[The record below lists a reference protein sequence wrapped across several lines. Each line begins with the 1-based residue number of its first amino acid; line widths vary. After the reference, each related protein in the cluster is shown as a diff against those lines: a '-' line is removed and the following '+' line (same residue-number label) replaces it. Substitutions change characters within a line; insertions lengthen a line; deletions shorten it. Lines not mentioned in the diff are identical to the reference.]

1 MATRKQKEQL
11 METLKFTPRNIT
23 VSLSGYGGEIVMGRI
38 DKATYDYWSK
48 RDDFEEYAT
57 CWDADEDFPE
67 VPEECR
73 FIDNGSWYECDHHGH
88 ENGVEM
94 SDECAITVSDSETG
108 SVIFQSRLGIGTLID
123 QGIEVSEYEDIDVD
137 DFPGEGVFVGQ
148 NLEKGT
154 FFECE
159 FEITKPFDLTKLEFT
174 YSTYDGWAILDSL
187 SYDGEDL
194 DGSDAYSTSG
204 KSSSYNIYWND
215 PVVESLEGEETQ
227 AQRLID
233 ESDVGP
239 WHATEDHNPVHLGYY
254 DCRVLSTVWP
264 EQRLQWDGMGW
275 CMDNGDPMRLHVSH
289 WRGLNNPVDA

>member
-23 VSLSGYGGEIVMGRI
+23 VNLSGYGGEIVMGRI

-73 FIDNGSWYECDHHGH
+73 FIDNGSWYECDHHAH
-88 ENGVEM
+88 ETGVEM
-94 SDECAITVSDSETG
+94 SDECAITVTDSETG
-108 SVIFQSRLGIGTLID
+108 SVIFQSRLGPGTLED
-123 QGIEVSEYEDIDVD
+123 QGIAVNFYEDIDVD

-148 NLEKGT
+148 NFEKGT

-159 FEITKPFDLTKLEFT
+159 FEITKPFDLTKLQFT
-174 YSTYDGWAILDSL
+174 YSTYDSWSILDSL

-194 DGSDAYSTSG
+194 EGSDAYSTSG
-204 KSSSYNIYWND
+204 KSTSYEIYWND

-239 WHATEDHNPVHLGYY
+239 WHDTEDHNPVHLGYY

-275 CMDNGDPMRLHVSH
+275 RQDNGDPMRLHVSH
-289 WRGLNNPVDA
+289 WRGLNNPV